1 MAQVPKFETGGKSPS
16 NIEEYNKKKQELQD
30 LYNKKEQETKT
41 ITING
46 KKYDIKEAKEKLQN
60 WVSSDDSRSLKNS
73 YRRRGSGVD
82 ASYNRFL
89 DALNKGD
96 IQEINS
102 TPSGFDIKY
111 NNSEGFNLGDKYSS
125 DYLAKAIDNNFLNLT
140 EYSNTLQEPDKIDV
154 SWNPRELINSVW
166 GGKINQEVYNRKTT
180 SERIDDVIRA
190 LESNRGR
197 FYEYLSSEDKTPFKG
212 YENLPFKSI
221 QEYDQ
226 FIEDLSQGR
235 DGNPNS
241 EFDWEEQKNN
251 QRFGDY
257 IWKYIFGSSDRG
269 TSTTQESSKSPDEIK
284 KEEDEIRKVNNL
296 PENAPLKYNFN
307 GKNIVVTKEGLRE
320 IDPSG
325 NLIGLRG
332 HFPFESNPATYML
345 KSGWYDTDY
354 IPYEKIKDYVGS
366 NVKYLNDIYN
376 PEVYSWRKNA
386 ENIKYKK
393 DWDKEQS
400 YNAYYKLAKLLNLPE
415 GEEYGIDYFNPYIGD
430 NQAVEDYE
438 FIGINNPQ
446 NVESYLSSGRPYK
459 STGIYAINKKTGD
472 IIPGEFKYN
481 QGYLQFSPTSN
492 YPGISS
498 INLNKL
504 NVNPVEGRD
513 LTLGSKFLAD
523 LYSKYGLYDNEIKP
537 FLGLKYAPM
546 SNYAGTG
553 YIPSGVGMY
562 QEGGI
567 LRNSISSDL
576 QDKQSASMSDVFSG
590 ESLSAADKADLTAL
604 ALDVAGLAST
614 AAFGVGNAVGAA
626 TGLGSTIST
635 AIADYKRDDDWS
647 WSDTGN
653 LILNLGMDAA
663 TLIPGLGTVAKG
675 AKVTK
680 AIKTAAPILRKAF
693 TALGLG
699 TSLTALGKVMSGEE
713 LTINDWRLLANGL
726 NAVTGIGR
734 NVAGKKLYTQ
744 KAGAGELSKPLEVNV
759 NGKTK
764 EISFKNNEVE
774 GFNKMSTEDK
784 LTTVKTKLKSQ
795 YTDLTDEDLSNIKI
809 PKGKWYNPFTRG
821 VGKVKETKVAGREL
835 TPETL
840 DKIKNN
846 KLSSFQKGLVAEQ
859 AYYRRGNIQKQ
870 LEDNNIY
877 LGQISGA
884 PTVVYHGPLTE
895 KVPGKLTNVRA
906 PRSEILEE
914 KEKLIH
920 RVVNPT
926 KGANDATLNS
936 TLLESMQSTP
946 FGTTRSLVEPSGKAT
961 RVTKSDIRKADAKKF
976 RESDEGKA
984 IIAANKQKLED
995 VRRRKQ
1001 LAYLKGQ
1008 ETKRRNELGYKEEN
1022 KNLSKI
1028 VTNSG
1033 GKINN
1038 QNNKKI
1044 SELLRISELRRKRDI
1059 EEAKRLNE
1067 LGYRK
1072 EAEHL
1077 SKIVSGINKPIDNIN
1092 KKKLTN
1098 LKIRNTYARLRDQ
1111 YEFGSDKWIEYQN
1124 MIALLPRYKNG
1135 GNLDYYSVRNKLLKE
1150 RDKYELGSK
1159 EWIEANKKVKEFKN
1173 GGVIKYQDGGVTPT
1187 NILEEVVVTRKS
1199 PSRIRRIDSE
1209 VLNNNTFDF
1218 NLKPMNKPSLNT
1230 PITKSSTGSNIE
1242 SQNYLPTKSSL
1253 GSIPL
1258 TTISSLASAIQ
1269 KTAANNK
1276 IYKTLKKDLRPSLI
1290 NLPTDLNYSIQGN
1303 EGVRQAYYKQ
1313 AANLEGLTR
1322 TPLTSDADRQ
1332 LAYNLE
1338 VAKNAAEARLQGDLA
1353 NEQAIQ
1359 QSREKAFQ
1367 VNANNLI
1374 RREEAA
1380 NRNRLATTEYLNT
1393 LANLKA
1399 QKIGQNANIWDTFLH
1414 DVTEQTKQY
1423 INTNNARKVNEQ
1435 LLDSQYKNA
1444 RLSTE
1449 DSITASDLQ
1458 RRLDALYQKEE
1469 YKKDPTKLFLDP
1481 EYKNIINAQKELQL
1495 KGLKRSIDLQK
1506 LGLSG
1511 QYPKVFRFGGIIK
1524 K

>member
-257 IWKYIFGSSDRG
+257 IWKYIFGSSDQG

-320 IDPSG
+320 KDSSG

-354 IPYEKIKDYVGS
+354 IPYEKIKDYVSS

-376 PEVYSWRKNA
+376 PEIYKWKKNA

-393 DWDKEQS
+393 DWDKGQS

-415 GEEYGIDYFNPYIGD
+415 GEEYGIDYLSPYIGD
-430 NQAVEDYE
+430 NQAAEDYE
-438 FIGINNPQ
+438 FVGINNPQ
-446 NVESYLSSGRPYK
+446 NVESYLNTGRPYK
-459 STGIYAINKKTGD
+459 SKSIYAINKKTGD

-513 LTLGSKFLAD
+513 LILNSKFLAD
-523 LYSKYGLYDNEIKP
+523 LYTKYGFNSH
-537 FLGLKYAPM
+537 LGLNRTPLNAGPNIGYNVYNPTLSLIRGLNSSTN
-546 SNYAGTG
+546 SNA
-553 YIPSGVGMY
+553 VKY
-562 QEGGI
+562 QEGGV

-635 AIADYKRDDDWS
+635 AIADYKRDNDWS

-663 TLIPGLGTVAKG
+663 TLIPGLGTMAKG

-680 AIKTAAPILRKAF
+680 AIKAAAPILRKAF
-693 TALGLG
+693 TVMGLG
-699 TSLTALGKVMSGEE
+699 SSAAALGKVVSGEE

-744 KAGAGELSKPLEVNV
+744 KAGAEELSKPLKVTV
-759 NGKTK
+759 NGKT
-764 EISFKNNEVE
+764 ENVLFKNNEVE

-784 LTTVKTKLKSQ
+784 ITAVRTKLKEQ
-795 YTDLTDEDLSNIKI
+795 NKNLTDEDLKDIKL
-809 PKGKWYNPFTRG
+809 PTGKWYNPLTRG
-821 VGKVKETKVAGREL
+821 RGKVKETKVTGREL

-846 KLSSFQKGLVAEQ
+846 KLSAFQKGLVAEQ

-870 LEDNNIY
+870 LENNNIY

-946 FGTTRSLVEPSGKAT
+946 FGTTRPLVEPSGKAT

-984 IIAANKQKLED
+984 IIVANKQKLED
-995 VRRRKQ
+995 ARRRKQ

-1022 KNLSKI
+1022 KNLSRI
-1028 VTNSG
+1028 VTTPNESVS
-1033 GKINN
+1033 N
-1038 QNNKKI
+1038 QNDERILN
-1044 SELLRISELRRKRDI
+1044 LLIKAEEDAVLRKRI
-1059 EEAKRLNE
+1059 NAQEYQA
-1067 LGYRK
+1067 
-1072 EAEHL
+1072 A
-1077 SKIVSGINKPIDNIN
+1077 SKHSS
-1092 KKKLTN
+1092 KKKTVS
-1098 LKIRNTYARLRDQ
+1098 KKKSKDVGDRLPKKHKD
-1111 YEFGSDKWIEYQN
+1111 
-1124 MIALLPRYKNG
+1124 G
-1135 GNLDYYSVRNKLLKE
+1135 GTLDYFFIRNKLLKE

-1187 NILEEVVVTRKS
+1187 NILEEVIVTGKS

-1209 VLNNNTFDF
+1209 VLNNNTLDF
-1218 NLKPMNKPSLNT
+1218 NLKPMNTSSLNT

>member
-89 DALNKGD
+89 DALSKGD

-140 EYSNTLQEPDKIDV
+140 EYSNTLQEPNKIDV

-166 GGKINQEVYNRKTT
+166 GGKINQEVYNRKNT

-190 LESNRGR
+190 LENNRGR

-235 DGNPNS
+235 NGDPNS

-257 IWKYIFGSSDRG
+257 IWKYIFGDSNQQNSSTQG
-269 TSTTQESSKSPDEIK
+269 STKSEEQIK
-284 KEEDEIRKVNNL
+284 KEEDEIRKTNNL
-296 PENAPLKYNFN
+296 PEGAPLSYNFN

-320 IDPSG
+320 IDSSG
-325 NLIGLRG
+325 NLVGLRG
-332 HFPFESNPATYML
+332 YFPFESNPATYML

-446 NVESYLSSGRPYK
+446 NVESYLNTGRPYK
-459 STGIYAINKKTGD
+459 SKSIYAINKKTGD

-523 LYSKYGLYDNEIKP
+523 LYSKYFNINSQYLGANEAK
-537 FLGLKYAPM
+537 GETT
-546 SNYAGTG
+546 AGG
-553 YIPSGVGMY
+553 IPIRY

-663 TLIPGLGTVAKG
+663 TLIPGLGTMAKG

-877 LGQISGA
+877 LGQTLGA
-884 PTVVYHGPLTE
+884 PTVVYHGKLTE
-895 KVPGKLTNVRA
+895 KAPGKINLRA
-906 PRSEILEE
+906 PRSEILEQ
-914 KEKLIH
+914 KEQLIH
-920 RVVNPT
+920 NVVNPT
-926 KGANDATLNS
+926 KGPTDAELNS
-936 TLLESMQSTP
+936 SILEQMQFTP
-946 FGTTRSLVEPSGKAT
+946 FGTTRPLTEPSGKAS
-961 RVTKSDIRKADAKKF
+961 RVTKSDVRKTQAKLW
-976 RESDEGKA
+976 RESEEGKA
-984 IIAANKQKLED
+984 TLAKNKQKLENEK
-995 VRRRKQ
+995 RRRQ

-1022 KNLSKI
+1022 KNLSRI
-1028 VTNSG
+1028 VTTPNESVS
-1033 GKINN
+1033 N
-1038 QNNKKI
+1038 QNDERILN
-1044 SELLRISELRRKRDI
+1044 LLSKAEEDAVLRKRI
-1059 EEAKRLNE
+1059 NAQEYQA
-1067 LGYRK
+1067 
-1072 EAEHL
+1072 A
-1077 SKIVSGINKPIDNIN
+1077 SKHSS
-1092 KKKLTN
+1092 KKKTVS
-1098 LKIRNTYARLRDQ
+1098 KKKSKDVGDRLPKKHKD
-1111 YEFGSDKWIEYQN
+1111 
-1124 MIALLPRYKNG
+1124 G
-1135 GNLDYYSVRNKLLKE
+1135 GTLDYFFIRNKLLKE

-1159 EWIEANKKVKEFKN
+1159 EWIEANKNVKEFKN

-1209 VLNNNTFDF
+1209 VLNNNTLDF
-1218 NLKPMNKPSLNT
+1218 NLKPMNTSSLNT

>member
-16 NIEEYNKKKQELQD
+16 NIEEYNKRKQELQD

-60 WVSSDDSRSLKNS
+60 WVSSDDSRNLKNS

-89 DALNKGD
+89 DALSKGD

-166 GGKINQEVYNRKTT
+166 GGKINQEVYNRKNT

-190 LESNRGR
+190 LENNRRR

-235 DGNPNS
+235 NGDPNS

-257 IWKYIFGSSDRG
+257 IWKYIFGDSNQQNSSTQG
-269 TSTTQESSKSPDEIK
+269 STKSEEQIK
-284 KEEDEIRKVNNL
+284 KEEEEIRKVNNL
-296 PENAPLKYNFN
+296 PENAPLSYNFN

-320 IDPSG
+320 RDSSG
-325 NLIGLRG
+325 NLVGLRG
-332 HFPFESNPATYML
+332 YFPFESNPATYML

-446 NVESYLSSGRPYK
+446 NVKSYLNIGRPYK
-459 STGIYAINKKTGD
+459 SKSIYAINKKTGD

-513 LTLGSKFLAD
+513 LTLGSKFLAN
-523 LYSKYGLYDNEIKP
+523 LYSKYFNINSQYLGANEAK
-537 FLGLKYAPM
+537 GETT
-546 SNYAGTG
+546 AGG
-553 YIPSGVGMY
+553 IPIRY

-614 AAFGVGNAVGAA
+614 AALGVGNAVGAA

-647 WSDTGN
+647 WRDTGN

-764 EISFKNNEVE
+764 EVLFKNNEVE

-877 LGQISGA
+877 LGQTLGA
-884 PTVVYHGPLTE
+884 PTVVYHGKLTE
-895 KVPGKLTNVRA
+895 KAPGKINLRA
-906 PRSEILEE
+906 PRSEILEQ
-914 KEKLIH
+914 KEQLIH
-920 RVVNPT
+920 NVVNPT
-926 KGANDATLNS
+926 KGPTDAELNS
-936 TLLESMQSTP
+936 SILEQMQFTP
-946 FGTTRSLVEPSGKAT
+946 FGTTRRLAEPSGRAS
-961 RVTKSDIRKADAKKF
+961 RMTKSDVKKAQDKIYIY
-976 RESDEGKA
+976 SNEGKA
-984 IIAANKQKLED
+984 EIAKNKQKLEEAKK
-995 VRRRKQ
+995 RRQ

-1022 KNLSKI
+1022 KNLSRI
-1028 VTNSG
+1028 VTTPNESVS
-1033 GKINN
+1033 N
-1038 QNNKKI
+1038 QNDERILN
-1044 SELLRISELRRKRDI
+1044 LLIKAEEDAALRKRI
-1059 EEAKRLNE
+1059 NAQEYQA
-1067 LGYRK
+1067 
-1072 EAEHL
+1072 A
-1077 SKIVSGINKPIDNIN
+1077 SKHSS
-1092 KKKLTN
+1092 KKKTVS
-1098 LKIRNTYARLRDQ
+1098 KKKSKDVGDRLPKKHKD
-1111 YEFGSDKWIEYQN
+1111 
-1124 MIALLPRYKNG
+1124 G
-1135 GNLDYYSVRNKLLKE
+1135 GTLDYFFIRNKLLKE

-1276 IYKTLKKDLRPSLI
+1276 IYKTLRKNLRPSLI

-1367 VNANNLI
+1367 VNANNLM

-1423 INTNNARKVNEQ
+1423 INTNNARKVNEK

>member
-1 MAQVPKFETGGKSPS
+1 MAQIPKFETGGKSPS

-89 DALNKGD
+89 DALSKGD

-140 EYSNTLQEPDKIDV
+140 EYSNTLQEPNKIDV

-166 GGKINQEVYNRKTT
+166 GGKINQEVYNRKNT

-190 LESNRGR
+190 LENNRGR

-235 DGNPNS
+235 NGDPNS

-257 IWKYIFGSSDRG
+257 IWKYIFGDSNQQNSSTQG
-269 TSTTQESSKSPDEIK
+269 STKSEEQIK
-284 KEEDEIRKVNNL
+284 KEEDEIRKTNNL
-296 PENAPLKYNFN
+296 PEGAPLSYNFN

-320 IDPSG
+320 IDSSG
-325 NLIGLRG
+325 NLVGLRG
-332 HFPFESNPATYML
+332 YFPFESNPATYML

-446 NVESYLSSGRPYK
+446 NVESYLNTGRPYK
-459 STGIYAINKKTGD
+459 SKSIYAINKKTGD

-513 LTLGSKFLAD
+513 LTLGSKFLAN
-523 LYSKYGLYDNEIKP
+523 LYSKYFNINSQYLGANEAK
-537 FLGLKYAPM
+537 GETT
-546 SNYAGTG
+546 AGG
-553 YIPSGVGMY
+553 IPIRY

-663 TLIPGLGTVAKG
+663 TLIPGLGTMAKG

-946 FGTTRSLVEPSGKAT
+946 FGTTRPLVEPSGKAT

-995 VRRRKQ
+995 ARRRKQ

-1022 KNLSKI
+1022 KNLSGI
-1028 VTNSG
+1028 VTTPNESVS
-1033 GKINN
+1033 N
-1038 QNNKKI
+1038 QNDERILN
-1044 SELLRISELRRKRDI
+1044 LLIKAEEDAVLRKRI
-1059 EEAKRLNE
+1059 NAQEYQA
-1067 LGYRK
+1067 
-1072 EAEHL
+1072 A
-1077 SKIVSGINKPIDNIN
+1077 SKHSS
-1092 KKKLTN
+1092 KKKTVS
-1098 LKIRNTYARLRDQ
+1098 KKKSKDVGDRLPKKHKD
-1111 YEFGSDKWIEYQN
+1111 
-1124 MIALLPRYKNG
+1124 G
-1135 GNLDYYSVRNKLLKE
+1135 GTLDYFFIRNKLLKE

-1159 EWIEANKKVKEFKN
+1159 EWIEANKNVKEFKN

-1276 IYKTLKKDLRPSLI
+1276 IYKILKKDLRPSLI

-1353 NEQAIQ
+1353 NEQTIQ

-1380 NRNRLATTEYLNT
+1380 NKNRLATTEYLNT

-1511 QYPKVFRFGGIIK
+1511 QYPKIFRFGGIIK

>member
-60 WVSSDDSRSLKNS
+60 WVSSDDSRNLKNS

-89 DALNKGD
+89 DALSKGD

-140 EYSNTLQEPDKIDV
+140 EYSNTLQEPNKIDV

-166 GGKINQEVYNRKTT
+166 GGKINQEVYNRKNT

-190 LESNRGR
+190 LENNRGR

-235 DGNPNS
+235 NGDPNS

-257 IWKYIFGSSDRG
+257 IWKYIFGDSNQQNSSTQG
-269 TSTTQESSKSPDEIK
+269 STKSEEQIK

-296 PENAPLKYNFN
+296 PENSPLSYNFN

-320 IDPSG
+320 IDSSG
-325 NLIGLRG
+325 NLVGLRG
-332 HFPFESNPATYML
+332 YFPFESNPATYML

-446 NVESYLSSGRPYK
+446 NVESYLNTGRPYK
-459 STGIYAINKKTGD
+459 SKSIYAINKKTGD

-513 LTLGSKFLAD
+513 LTLGSKFLAN
-523 LYSKYGLYDNEIKP
+523 LYSKYFNINSQYLGANEAK
-537 FLGLKYAPM
+537 GETT
-546 SNYAGTG
+546 AGG
-553 YIPSGVGMY
+553 IPIRY

-663 TLIPGLGTVAKG
+663 TLIPGLGTMAKG

-877 LGQISGA
+877 LGQTLGA
-884 PTVVYHGPLTE
+884 PTVVYHGKLTE
-895 KVPGKLTNVRA
+895 KAPGKINLRA
-906 PRSEILEE
+906 PRSEILEQ
-914 KEKLIH
+914 KEQLIH
-920 RVVNPT
+920 NVVNPT
-926 KGANDATLNS
+926 KGPTDVELNS
-936 TLLESMQSTP
+936 SILEQMQFTP
-946 FGTTRSLVEPSGKAT
+946 FGTTRPLTEPSGKAS
-961 RVTKSDIRKADAKKF
+961 RVTKSDVRKTQAKLW
-976 RESDEGKA
+976 RESEEGKA
-984 IIAANKQKLED
+984 TLAKNKQKLENEK
-995 VRRRKQ
+995 RRRQ
-1001 LAYLKGQ
+1001 SAYLKSQ

-1022 KNLSKI
+1022 KNLSRI
-1028 VTNSG
+1028 VTTPNESVS
-1033 GKINN
+1033 N
-1038 QNNKKI
+1038 QNDERILN
-1044 SELLRISELRRKRDI
+1044 LLIKAEEDAVLRKRI
-1059 EEAKRLNE
+1059 NAQEYQA
-1067 LGYRK
+1067 
-1072 EAEHL
+1072 A
-1077 SKIVSGINKPIDNIN
+1077 SKHSS
-1092 KKKLTN
+1092 KKKTVS
-1098 LKIRNTYARLRDQ
+1098 KKKSKDVGDRLPKKHKD
-1111 YEFGSDKWIEYQN
+1111 
-1124 MIALLPRYKNG
+1124 G
-1135 GNLDYYSVRNKLLKE
+1135 GTLDYFFIRNKLLKE

-1159 EWIEANKKVKEFKN
+1159 EWIEANKNVKEFKN

-1230 PITKSSTGSNIE
+1230 SITKSSTGSNIE

-1380 NRNRLATTEYLNT
+1380 NKNRLATTEYLNT

>member
-60 WVSSDDSRSLKNS
+60 WVSSDDSRNLKNS

-89 DALNKGD
+89 DALSKGD

-140 EYSNTLQEPDKIDV
+140 EYSNTLQEPNKIDV

-166 GGKINQEVYNRKTT
+166 GGKINQEVYNRKNT

-190 LESNRGR
+190 LENNRRR

-235 DGNPNS
+235 NGDPNS

-257 IWKYIFGSSDRG
+257 IWKYIFGDSNQQNSSTQG
-269 TSTTQESSKSPDEIK
+269 STKSEEQIK
-284 KEEDEIRKVNNL
+284 KEEDEIRKTNNL
-296 PENAPLKYNFN
+296 PENAPLSYNFN

-320 IDPSG
+320 KDSSG
-325 NLIGLRG
+325 NLVGLRG
-332 HFPFESNPATYML
+332 YFPFESNPATYML

-366 NVKYLNDIYN
+366 NIKYLNDVYN

-504 NVNPVEGRD
+504 NINPVEGRD

-537 FLGLKYAPM
+537 FLGLKYAPT

-663 TLIPGLGTVAKG
+663 TLIPGLGTIAKG

-726 NAVTGIGR
+726 NAVTGMGR

-884 PTVVYHGPLTE
+884 PTVVYHGKLTE
-895 KVPGKLTNVRA
+895 KVPGKINLRA
-906 PRSEILEE
+906 PRSEILEQ
-914 KEKLIH
+914 KEQLIH
-920 RVVNPT
+920 NVVNPT
-926 KGANDATLNS
+926 KGPTDAELNS
-936 TLLESMQSTP
+936 SILEQMQFTP
-946 FGTTRSLVEPSGKAT
+946 FGTTRPLTEPSGKAS
-961 RVTKSDIRKADAKKF
+961 RMTKSDVRKTQAKLW
-976 RESDEGKA
+976 RESEEGKA
-984 IIAANKQKLED
+984 TLAKNKQKLENEK
-995 VRRRKQ
+995 RRRQ

-1022 KNLSKI
+1022 KNLSRI
-1028 VTNSG
+1028 VTTPNESVS
-1033 GKINN
+1033 N
-1038 QNNKKI
+1038 QNDERILN
-1044 SELLRISELRRKRDI
+1044 LLSKAEEDAVLRKRI
-1059 EEAKRLNE
+1059 NAQEYQA
-1067 LGYRK
+1067 
-1072 EAEHL
+1072 A
-1077 SKIVSGINKPIDNIN
+1077 SKHSS
-1092 KKKLTN
+1092 KKKTVS
-1098 LKIRNTYARLRDQ
+1098 KKKSKDVGDRLPKKHKD
-1111 YEFGSDKWIEYQN
+1111 
-1124 MIALLPRYKNG
+1124 G
-1135 GNLDYYSVRNKLLKE
+1135 GTLDYFFIRNKLLKE

-1159 EWIEANKKVKEFKN
+1159 EWIEANKNVKEFKN

-1367 VNANNLI
+1367 VNANNLM

>member
-1 MAQVPKFETGGKSPS
+1 MAQIPKFETGGKSPS

-73 YRRRGSGVD
+73 YRRRGFGVD

-89 DALNKGD
+89 DALSKGD

-140 EYSNTLQEPDKIDV
+140 EYSNTLQEPNKIDV

-166 GGKINQEVYNRKTT
+166 GGKINQEVYNRKNT

-190 LESNRGR
+190 LENNRGR

-235 DGNPNS
+235 NGDPNS

-257 IWKYIFGSSDRG
+257 IWKYIFGDSNQQNSSTQG
-269 TSTTQESSKSPDEIK
+269 STKSEEQIK
-284 KEEDEIRKVNNL
+284 KEEDEIRKTNNL
-296 PENAPLKYNFN
+296 PEGAPLSYNFN

-320 IDPSG
+320 IDSSG
-325 NLIGLRG
+325 NLVGLRG
-332 HFPFESNPATYML
+332 YFPFESNPATYML

-446 NVESYLSSGRPYK
+446 NVESYLNTGRPYK
-459 STGIYAINKKTGD
+459 SKSIYAINKKTGD

-523 LYSKYGLYDNEIKP
+523 LYSKYFNINSQYLGANEAK
-537 FLGLKYAPM
+537 GETT
-546 SNYAGTG
+546 AGG
-553 YIPSGVGMY
+553 IPIRY

-663 TLIPGLGTVAKG
+663 TLIPGLGTMAKG

-946 FGTTRSLVEPSGKAT
+946 FGTTRPLVEPSGKAT

-995 VRRRKQ
+995 ARRRKQ

-1022 KNLSKI
+1022 KNLSGI
-1028 VTNSG
+1028 VTTPNESVS
-1033 GKINN
+1033 N
-1038 QNNKKI
+1038 QNDERILN
-1044 SELLRISELRRKRDI
+1044 LLIKAEEDAVLRKRI
-1059 EEAKRLNE
+1059 NAQEYQA
-1067 LGYRK
+1067 
-1072 EAEHL
+1072 A
-1077 SKIVSGINKPIDNIN
+1077 SKHSS
-1092 KKKLTN
+1092 KKKTVS
-1098 LKIRNTYARLRDQ
+1098 KKKSKDVGDRLPKKHKD
-1111 YEFGSDKWIEYQN
+1111 
-1124 MIALLPRYKNG
+1124 G
-1135 GNLDYYSVRNKLLKE
+1135 GTLDYFFIRNKLLKE

-1159 EWIEANKKVKEFKN
+1159 EWIEANKNVKEFKN

>member
-16 NIEEYNKKKQELQD
+16 NIEEYNKRKQELQD

-140 EYSNTLQEPDKIDV
+140 EYSNTLQEPNKIDV

-166 GGKINQEVYNRKTT
+166 GGKINQEVYNRKNT

-190 LESNRGR
+190 LENNRGR

-235 DGNPNS
+235 NGDPNS

-257 IWKYIFGSSDRG
+257 IWKYIFGDSNQQNSSTQG
-269 TSTTQESSKSPDEIK
+269 STKSEEQIK
-284 KEEDEIRKVNNL
+284 KEEDEIRKTNNL
-296 PENAPLKYNFN
+296 PEGAPLSYNFN

-320 IDPSG
+320 IDSSG
-325 NLIGLRG
+325 NLVGLRG
-332 HFPFESNPATYML
+332 YFPFESNPATYML

-430 NQAVEDYE
+430 NQAAEDYE
-438 FIGINNPQ
+438 FVGINNPQ
-446 NVESYLSSGRPYK
+446 NVESYLNTGRPYK
-459 STGIYAINKKTGD
+459 SKSIYAINKKTGD

-513 LTLGSKFLAD
+513 LTLGSKFLAN
-523 LYSKYGLYDNEIKP
+523 LYSKYFNINSQYLGANEAK
-537 FLGLKYAPM
+537 GETT
-546 SNYAGTG
+546 AGG
-553 YIPSGVGMY
+553 IPIRY

-663 TLIPGLGTVAKG
+663 TLIPGLGTMAKG

-946 FGTTRSLVEPSGKAT
+946 FGTTRPLVEPSGKAT

-995 VRRRKQ
+995 ARRRKQ

-1022 KNLSKI
+1022 KNLSGI
-1028 VTNSG
+1028 VTTPNESV
-1033 GKINN
+1033 NN
-1038 QNNKKI
+1038 QNDERILN
-1044 SELLRISELRRKRDI
+1044 LLIKAEEDAVLRKRI
-1059 EEAKRLNE
+1059 NAQEYQA
-1067 LGYRK
+1067 
-1072 EAEHL
+1072 A
-1077 SKIVSGINKPIDNIN
+1077 SKHSS
-1092 KKKLTN
+1092 KKKTVS
-1098 LKIRNTYARLRDQ
+1098 KKKSKDVGDRLPKKHKD
-1111 YEFGSDKWIEYQN
+1111 
-1124 MIALLPRYKNG
+1124 G
-1135 GNLDYYSVRNKLLKE
+1135 GTLDYFFIRNKLLKE

-1159 EWIEANKKVKEFKN
+1159 EWIEANKNVKEFKN

-1511 QYPKVFRFGGIIK
+1511 QYPKIFRFGGIIK

>member
-89 DALNKGD
+89 DALSKGD

-140 EYSNTLQEPDKIDV
+140 EYSNTLQEPNKIDV

-166 GGKINQEVYNRKTT
+166 GGKINQEVYNRKNT

-190 LESNRGR
+190 LENNRGR

-235 DGNPNS
+235 NGDPNS

-257 IWKYIFGSSDRG
+257 IWKYIFGDSNQQNSSTQG
-269 TSTTQESSKSPDEIK
+269 STKSEEQIK
-284 KEEDEIRKVNNL
+284 KEEDEIRKTNNL
-296 PENAPLKYNFN
+296 PEGAPLSYNFN

-320 IDPSG
+320 KDSSG
-325 NLIGLRG
+325 NLVGLRG
-332 HFPFESNPATYML
+332 YFPFESNPATYML

-877 LGQISGA
+877 LGQTLGA
-884 PTVVYHGPLTE
+884 PTVVYHGKLTE
-895 KVPGKLTNVRA
+895 KAPGKINLRA
-906 PRSEILEE
+906 PRSEILEQ
-914 KEKLIH
+914 KEQLIH
-920 RVVNPT
+920 NVVNPT
-926 KGANDATLNS
+926 KGPTDAELNS
-936 TLLESMQSTP
+936 SILEQMQFTP
-946 FGTTRSLVEPSGKAT
+946 FGTTRPLTEPSGKAS
-961 RVTKSDIRKADAKKF
+961 RVTKSDVRKTQAKLW
-976 RESDEGKA
+976 RESEEGKA
-984 IIAANKQKLED
+984 TLAKNKQKLENEK
-995 VRRRKQ
+995 RRRQ

-1022 KNLSKI
+1022 KNLSRI
-1028 VTNSG
+1028 VTTPNESVS
-1033 GKINN
+1033 N
-1038 QNNKKI
+1038 QNDERILN
-1044 SELLRISELRRKRDI
+1044 LLIKAEEDAVLRKRI
-1059 EEAKRLNE
+1059 NAQEYQA
-1067 LGYRK
+1067 
-1072 EAEHL
+1072 A
-1077 SKIVSGINKPIDNIN
+1077 SKHSS
-1092 KKKLTN
+1092 KKKTVS
-1098 LKIRNTYARLRDQ
+1098 KKKSKDVGDRLPKKHKD
-1111 YEFGSDKWIEYQN
+1111 
-1124 MIALLPRYKNG
+1124 G
-1135 GNLDYYSVRNKLLKE
+1135 GTLDYFFIRNKLLKE

-1159 EWIEANKKVKEFKN
+1159 EWIEANKNVKEFKN

-1218 NLKPMNKPSLNT
+1218 NLKPMNTSSLNT

>member
-60 WVSSDDSRSLKNS
+60 WVSSDDSRNLKNS

-89 DALNKGD
+89 DALSKGD

-140 EYSNTLQEPDKIDV
+140 EYSNTLQEPNKIDV

-166 GGKINQEVYNRKTT
+166 GGKINQEVYNRKNT

-190 LESNRGR
+190 LENNRGR

-235 DGNPNS
+235 NGDPNS

-257 IWKYIFGSSDRG
+257 IWKYIFGDSNQQNSSTQG
-269 TSTTQESSKSPDEIK
+269 STKSEEQIK
-284 KEEDEIRKVNNL
+284 KEEDEIRKTNNL
-296 PENAPLKYNFN
+296 PEGAPLSYNFN

-320 IDPSG
+320 IDSSG
-325 NLIGLRG
+325 NLVGLRG
-332 HFPFESNPATYML
+332 YFPFESNPATYML

-513 LTLGSKFLAD
+513 LTLGSKFLAN
-523 LYSKYGLYDNEIKP
+523 LYSKYFNINSQYLGANEAK
-537 FLGLKYAPM
+537 GETT
-546 SNYAGTG
+546 AGG
-553 YIPSGVGMY
+553 IPIRY

-614 AAFGVGNAVGAA
+614 VAFGVGNAVGAA

-663 TLIPGLGTVAKG
+663 TLIPGLGTMAKG

-680 AIKTAAPILRKAF
+680 AMKTAAPILRKAF

-764 EISFKNNEVE
+764 EVLFKNNEVE

-877 LGQISGA
+877 LGQTLGA
-884 PTVVYHGPLTE
+884 PTVVYHGKLTE
-895 KVPGKLTNVRA
+895 KAPGKINLRA
-906 PRSEILEE
+906 PRSEILEQ
-914 KEKLIH
+914 KEQLIH
-920 RVVNPT
+920 NVVNPT
-926 KGANDATLNS
+926 KGPTDAELNS
-936 TLLESMQSTP
+936 SILEQMQFTP
-946 FGTTRSLVEPSGKAT
+946 FGTTRPLTEPSGKAS
-961 RVTKSDIRKADAKKF
+961 RVTKSDVRKTQAKLW
-976 RESDEGKA
+976 RESEEGKA
-984 IIAANKQKLED
+984 TLAKNKQKLENEK
-995 VRRRKQ
+995 RRKQ

-1022 KNLSKI
+1022 KNLSRI
-1028 VTNSG
+1028 VTTPNESVS
-1033 GKINN
+1033 N
-1038 QNNKKI
+1038 QNDERILN
-1044 SELLRISELRRKRDI
+1044 LLSKAEEDAVLRKRI
-1059 EEAKRLNE
+1059 NAQEYQA
-1067 LGYRK
+1067 
-1072 EAEHL
+1072 A
-1077 SKIVSGINKPIDNIN
+1077 SKHSS
-1092 KKKLTN
+1092 KKKTVS
-1098 LKIRNTYARLRDQ
+1098 KKKSKDVGDRLPKKHKD
-1111 YEFGSDKWIEYQN
+1111 
-1124 MIALLPRYKNG
+1124 G
-1135 GNLDYYSVRNKLLKE
+1135 GTLDYFFIRNKLLKE

-1159 EWIEANKKVKEFKN
+1159 EWIEANKNVKEFKN

-1230 PITKSSTGSNIE
+1230 SITKSSTGSNIE

-1380 NRNRLATTEYLNT
+1380 NKNRLATTEYLNT

>member
-257 IWKYIFGSSDRG
+257 IWKYIFGSSDQG

-354 IPYEKIKDYVGS
+354 IPYEKIKDYVSS

-415 GEEYGIDYFNPYIGD
+415 REEYGIDYFNPYIGD

-576 QDKQSASMSDVFSG
+576 QDTQSASMSDVFSG

-663 TLIPGLGTVAKG
+663 TLIPGLGTMAKG

-870 LEDNNIY
+870 LKDNNIY
-877 LGQISGA
+877 LGQTLGA
-884 PTVVYHGPLTE
+884 PTVVYHGKLTE
-895 KVPGKLTNVRA
+895 KAPGKINLRA
-906 PRSEILEE
+906 PRSEILEQ
-914 KEKLIH
+914 KEQLIH
-920 RVVNPT
+920 NVVNPT
-926 KGANDATLNS
+926 KGPTDAELNS
-936 TLLESMQSTP
+936 SILEQMQFTP
-946 FGTTRSLVEPSGKAT
+946 FGTTRPLTEPSGKAS
-961 RVTKSDIRKADAKKF
+961 RVTKSDVRKTQAKLW
-976 RESDEGKA
+976 RESEEGKA
-984 IIAANKQKLED
+984 TLAKNKQKLENEK
-995 VRRRKQ
+995 RRRQ
-1001 LAYLKGQ
+1001 SAYLKGQ

-1022 KNLSKI
+1022 KNLSRI
-1028 VTNSG
+1028 VTTPNESVS
-1033 GKINN
+1033 N
-1038 QNNKKI
+1038 QNDERILN
-1044 SELLRISELRRKRDI
+1044 LLIKAEEDAVLRKRI
-1059 EEAKRLNE
+1059 NAQEYQA
-1067 LGYRK
+1067 
-1072 EAEHL
+1072 A
-1077 SKIVSGINKPIDNIN
+1077 SKHSS
-1092 KKKLTN
+1092 KKKTVS
-1098 LKIRNTYARLRDQ
+1098 KKKSKDVGDRLPKKHKD
-1111 YEFGSDKWIEYQN
+1111 
-1124 MIALLPRYKNG
+1124 G
-1135 GNLDYYSVRNKLLKE
+1135 GTLDYFFIRNKLLKE

-1159 EWIEANKKVKEFKN
+1159 EWIEANKNVKEFKN

-1367 VNANNLI
+1367 VNANNLM

-1495 KGLKRSIDLQK
+1495 KVLKRSIDLQK

>member
-60 WVSSDDSRSLKNS
+60 WVSSNDSRSLKNS

-257 IWKYIFGSSDRG
+257 IWKYIFGSSDQG

-354 IPYEKIKDYVGS
+354 IPYEKIKDYVSS

-415 GEEYGIDYFNPYIGD
+415 REEYGIDYFNPYIGD

-446 NVESYLSSGRPYK
+446 NVESYLNTGRPYK
-459 STGIYAINKKTGD
+459 SKSIYAINKKTGD

-523 LYSKYGLYDNEIKP
+523 LYSKYFNINSQYLGANEAKGETTAGGIPIK
-537 FLGLKYAPM
+537 
-546 SNYAGTG
+546 
-553 YIPSGVGMY
+553 Y

-663 TLIPGLGTVAKG
+663 TLIPGLGTIAKG

-884 PTVVYHGPLTE
+884 PTVVYHGKLTE
-895 KVPGKLTNVRA
+895 KAPGRLTNIRA
-906 PRSEILEE
+906 PRSEILEQ
-914 KEKLIH
+914 KEQLIH
-920 RVVNPT
+920 NVVNPT
-926 KGANDATLNS
+926 KGPTDAELNS
-936 TLLESMQSTP
+936 SILEQMQFTP
-946 FGTTRSLVEPSGKAT
+946 FGTTRPLTEPSGKAS
-961 RVTKSDIRKADAKKF
+961 RVTKSDVRKTQAKLW
-976 RESDEGKA
+976 RESEEGKA
-984 IIAANKQKLED
+984 TLAKNKQKLENEK
-995 VRRRKQ
+995 RRRQ

-1022 KNLSKI
+1022 KNLSRI
-1028 VTNSG
+1028 VTTPNESVS
-1033 GKINN
+1033 N
-1038 QNNKKI
+1038 QNDERILN
-1044 SELLRISELRRKRDI
+1044 LLIKAEEDAVLRKRI
-1059 EEAKRLNE
+1059 NAQEYQA
-1067 LGYRK
+1067 
-1072 EAEHL
+1072 A
-1077 SKIVSGINKPIDNIN
+1077 SKHSS
-1092 KKKLTN
+1092 KKKTVS
-1098 LKIRNTYARLRDQ
+1098 KKKSKDVGDRLPKKHKD
-1111 YEFGSDKWIEYQN
+1111 
-1124 MIALLPRYKNG
+1124 G
-1135 GNLDYYSVRNKLLKE
+1135 GTLDYFFIRNKLLKE

-1159 EWIEANKKVKEFKN
+1159 EWIEANKNVKEFKN

>member
-46 KKYDIKEAKEKLQN
+46 KKYDTKEAKEKLQN
-60 WVSSDDSRSLKNS
+60 WVSSDDSRNLKNS
-73 YRRRGSGVD
+73 YRRRGFGVD

-89 DALNKGD
+89 DALSKGD

-140 EYSNTLQEPDKIDV
+140 EYSNTLQEPNKIDV

-257 IWKYIFGSSDRG
+257 IWKYIFGSSDQG

-438 FIGINNPQ
+438 FVGINNPQ

-504 NVNPVEGRD
+504 NINPVEGRD

-523 LYSKYGLYDNEIKP
+523 LYSKYFNINSQYLGANEAKGETTAGGIPIK
-537 FLGLKYAPM
+537 
-546 SNYAGTG
+546 
-553 YIPSGVGMY
+553 Y

-663 TLIPGLGTVAKG
+663 TLIPGLGTMAKG

-821 VGKVKETKVAGREL
+821 VGKVKETKVTGREL

-877 LGQISGA
+877 LGQTLGA
-884 PTVVYHGPLTE
+884 PTVVYHGKLTE
-895 KVPGKLTNVRA
+895 KAPGKINLRA
-906 PRSEILEE
+906 PRSEILEQ
-914 KEKLIH
+914 KEQLIH
-920 RVVNPT
+920 NVVNPT
-926 KGANDATLNS
+926 KGPTDAELNS
-936 TLLESMQSTP
+936 SILEQMQFTP
-946 FGTTRSLVEPSGKAT
+946 FGTTRPLTEPSGKAS
-961 RVTKSDIRKADAKKF
+961 RMTKSDVRKTQAKLW
-976 RESDEGKA
+976 RESEEGKA
-984 IIAANKQKLED
+984 TLAKNKQKLENEK
-995 VRRRKQ
+995 RRKQ

-1022 KNLSKI
+1022 KNLSRI
-1028 VTNSG
+1028 VTTPNESVS
-1033 GKINN
+1033 N
-1038 QNNKKI
+1038 QNDERILN
-1044 SELLRISELRRKRDI
+1044 LLIKAEEDAVLRKRI
-1059 EEAKRLNE
+1059 NAQEYQA
-1067 LGYRK
+1067 
-1072 EAEHL
+1072 A
-1077 SKIVSGINKPIDNIN
+1077 SKHSS
-1092 KKKLTN
+1092 KKKTVS
-1098 LKIRNTYARLRDQ
+1098 KKKSKDVGDRLPKKHKD
-1111 YEFGSDKWIEYQN
+1111 
-1124 MIALLPRYKNG
+1124 G
-1135 GNLDYYSVRNKLLKE
+1135 GTLDYFFIRNKLLKE

-1159 EWIEANKKVKEFKN
+1159 EWIEANKNVKEFKN

>member
-89 DALNKGD
+89 DALSKGD

-140 EYSNTLQEPDKIDV
+140 EYSNTLQEPNKIDV

-166 GGKINQEVYNRKTT
+166 GGKINQEVYNRKNT

-190 LESNRGR
+190 LENNRGR

-235 DGNPNS
+235 NGDPNS

-257 IWKYIFGSSDRG
+257 IWKYIFGDSNQQNSSTQG
-269 TSTTQESSKSPDEIK
+269 STKSEEQIK
-284 KEEDEIRKVNNL
+284 KEEDEIRKTNNL
-296 PENAPLKYNFN
+296 PEGAPLSYNFN

-320 IDPSG
+320 IDSSG
-325 NLIGLRG
+325 NLVGLRG
-332 HFPFESNPATYML
+332 YFPFESNPATYML

-438 FIGINNPQ
+438 FIGINNSQ
-446 NVESYLSSGRPYK
+446 NVESYLNTGRPYK
-459 STGIYAINKKTGD
+459 SKSIYAINKKTGD

-523 LYSKYGLYDNEIKP
+523 LYSKYFNINSQYLGANEAK
-537 FLGLKYAPM
+537 GETT
-546 SNYAGTG
+546 AGG
-553 YIPSGVGMY
+553 IPIRY

-663 TLIPGLGTVAKG
+663 TLIPGLGTMAKG

-877 LGQISGA
+877 LGQTLGA
-884 PTVVYHGPLTE
+884 PTVVYHGKLTE
-895 KVPGKLTNVRA
+895 KAPGKINLRA
-906 PRSEILEE
+906 PRSEILEQ
-914 KEKLIH
+914 KEQLIH
-920 RVVNPT
+920 NVVNPT
-926 KGANDATLNS
+926 KGPTDAELNS
-936 TLLESMQSTP
+936 SILEQMQFTP
-946 FGTTRSLVEPSGKAT
+946 FGTTRPLTEPSGKAS
-961 RVTKSDIRKADAKKF
+961 RVTKSDVRKTQAKLW
-976 RESDEGKA
+976 RESEEGKA
-984 IIAANKQKLED
+984 TLAKNKQKLENEK
-995 VRRRKQ
+995 RRRQ

-1022 KNLSKI
+1022 KNLSRI
-1028 VTNSG
+1028 VTTPNESVS
-1033 GKINN
+1033 N
-1038 QNNKKI
+1038 QNDERILN
-1044 SELLRISELRRKRDI
+1044 LLSKAEEDAVLRKRI
-1059 EEAKRLNE
+1059 NAQEYQA
-1067 LGYRK
+1067 
-1072 EAEHL
+1072 A
-1077 SKIVSGINKPIDNIN
+1077 SKHSS
-1092 KKKLTN
+1092 KKKTVS
-1098 LKIRNTYARLRDQ
+1098 KKKSKDVGDRLPKKHKD
-1111 YEFGSDKWIEYQN
+1111 
-1124 MIALLPRYKNG
+1124 G
-1135 GNLDYYSVRNKLLKE
+1135 GTLDYFFIRNKLLKE

-1159 EWIEANKKVKEFKN
+1159 EWIEANKNVKEFKN

-1199 PSRIRRIDSE
+1199 PSRIRRTDSE

-1276 IYKTLKKDLRPSLI
+1276 IYKILKKDLRPSLI

-1353 NEQAIQ
+1353 NEQTIQ

>member
-16 NIEEYNKKKQELQD
+16 NIEEYNKRKQKLQD

-60 WVSSDDSRSLKNS
+60 WVSSDDSRNLKNS

-89 DALNKGD
+89 DALSKGD

-166 GGKINQEVYNRKTT
+166 GGKINQEVYNRKNT

-190 LESNRGR
+190 LENNRGR

-235 DGNPNS
+235 NGDPNS

-257 IWKYIFGSSDRG
+257 IWKYIFGDSNQQNSSTQG
-269 TSTTQESSKSPDEIK
+269 STKSEEQIK
-284 KEEDEIRKVNNL
+284 KEEDEIRKTNNL
-296 PENAPLKYNFN
+296 PENAPLSYNFN

-320 IDPSG
+320 KDSSG
-325 NLIGLRG
+325 NLVGLRG
-332 HFPFESNPATYML
+332 YFPFESNPATYML

-386 ENIKYKK
+386 KNIKYKK

-446 NVESYLSSGRPYK
+446 NVESYLSNGRPYK

-504 NVNPVEGRD
+504 NINPVEGRD

-614 AAFGVGNAVGAA
+614 AALGVGNAVGAA

-663 TLIPGLGTVAKG
+663 TLIPGLGTIAKG

-884 PTVVYHGPLTE
+884 PTVVYYGKLTE
-895 KVPGKLTNVRA
+895 KAPGRLTNLRA
-906 PRSEILEE
+906 PRSEILEQ
-914 KEKLIH
+914 KEQLIH
-920 RVVNPT
+920 NVVNPT
-926 KGANDATLNS
+926 KGPTDAELNS
-936 TLLESMQSTP
+936 SILEQMQFTP
-946 FGTTRSLVEPSGKAT
+946 FGTTRPLTEPSG
-961 RVTKSDIRKADAKKF
+961 RVSRMTKSDVKKAQNKIYTY
-976 RESDEGKA
+976 SDEGKA
-984 IIAANKQKLED
+984 EIAKNKQKLEEAKK
-995 VRRRKQ
+995 RRQ

-1022 KNLSKI
+1022 KNLSRI
-1028 VTNSG
+1028 VTTPNESVS
-1033 GKINN
+1033 N
-1038 QNNKKI
+1038 QNDERILN
-1044 SELLRISELRRKRDI
+1044 LLIKAEEDAALRKRI
-1059 EEAKRLNE
+1059 NAQEYQA
-1067 LGYRK
+1067 
-1072 EAEHL
+1072 A
-1077 SKIVSGINKPIDNIN
+1077 SKHSS
-1092 KKKLTN
+1092 KKKTVS
-1098 LKIRNTYARLRDQ
+1098 KKKSKDVGDRLPKKHKD
-1111 YEFGSDKWIEYQN
+1111 
-1124 MIALLPRYKNG
+1124 G
-1135 GNLDYYSVRNKLLKE
+1135 GTLDYFFIRNKLLKE

-1187 NILEEVVVTRKS
+1187 NILEKVIVTGKS
-1199 PSRIRRIDSE
+1199 PSRIRRIDSG

-1218 NLKPMNKPSLNT
+1218 NLKPMNKPFLNT

-1258 TTISSLASAIQ
+1258 TTISSLASAVQ

-1276 IYKTLKKDLRPSLI
+1276 IYKTLRKNLRPSLI

-1322 TPLTSDADRQ
+1322 TPLTSNADRQ

-1367 VNANNLI
+1367 VNANNLM

-1423 INTNNARKVNEQ
+1423 INTNNARKVNEK

>member
-1 MAQVPKFETGGKSPS
+1 MAQIPKFETGGKSPS

-89 DALNKGD
+89 DALSKGD

-140 EYSNTLQEPDKIDV
+140 EYSNTLQEPNKIDV

-166 GGKINQEVYNRKTT
+166 GGKINQEVYNRKNT

-190 LESNRGR
+190 LENNRGR

-235 DGNPNS
+235 NGDPNS

-257 IWKYIFGSSDRG
+257 IWKYIFGDSNQQNSSTQG
-269 TSTTQESSKSPDEIK
+269 STKSEEQIK
-284 KEEDEIRKVNNL
+284 KEEDEIRKTNNL
-296 PENAPLKYNFN
+296 PEGAPLSYNFN

-320 IDPSG
+320 IDSSG
-325 NLIGLRG
+325 NLVGLRG
-332 HFPFESNPATYML
+332 YFPFESNPATYML

-438 FIGINNPQ
+438 FVGINNPQ

-504 NVNPVEGRD
+504 NINPVEGRD

-523 LYSKYGLYDNEIKP
+523 LYSKYFNINSQYLGANEAK
-537 FLGLKYAPM
+537 GETT
-546 SNYAGTG
+546 AGG
-553 YIPSGVGMY
+553 IPIRY

-663 TLIPGLGTVAKG
+663 TLIPGLGTMAKG

-764 EISFKNNEVE
+764 EVLFKNNEVE

-784 LTTVKTKLKSQ
+784 LTTVRTKLESQ
-795 YTDLTDEDLSNIKI
+795 YKDLTDEDLSNIKI

-946 FGTTRSLVEPSGKAT
+946 FGTTRPLVEPSGKAT

-995 VRRRKQ
+995 ARRRKQ

-1022 KNLSKI
+1022 KNLSGI
-1028 VTNSG
+1028 VTTPNESVS
-1033 GKINN
+1033 N
-1038 QNNKKI
+1038 QNDERILN
-1044 SELLRISELRRKRDI
+1044 LLIKAEEDAVLRKRI
-1059 EEAKRLNE
+1059 NAQEYQA
-1067 LGYRK
+1067 
-1072 EAEHL
+1072 A
-1077 SKIVSGINKPIDNIN
+1077 SKHSS
-1092 KKKLTN
+1092 KKKTVS
-1098 LKIRNTYARLRDQ
+1098 KKKSKDVGDRLPKKHKD
-1111 YEFGSDKWIEYQN
+1111 
-1124 MIALLPRYKNG
+1124 G
-1135 GNLDYYSVRNKLLKE
+1135 GTLDYFFIRNKLLKE

-1159 EWIEANKKVKEFKN
+1159 EWIEANKNVKEFKN

>member
-1 MAQVPKFETGGKSPS
+1 MAQIPKFETGGKSPS

-60 WVSSDDSRSLKNS
+60 WVSSDDSRSLKDS

-89 DALNKGD
+89 DALSKGD

-140 EYSNTLQEPDKIDV
+140 EYSNTLQEPNKIDV

-166 GGKINQEVYNRKTT
+166 GGKINQEVYNRKNT

-190 LESNRGR
+190 LENNRGR

-235 DGNPNS
+235 NGDPNS

-257 IWKYIFGSSDRG
+257 IWKYIFGDSNQQNSSTQG
-269 TSTTQESSKSPDEIK
+269 STKSEEQIK
-284 KEEDEIRKVNNL
+284 KEEDEIRKTNNL
-296 PENAPLKYNFN
+296 PEGAPLSYNFN

-320 IDPSG
+320 IDSSG
-325 NLIGLRG
+325 NLVGLRG
-332 HFPFESNPATYML
+332 YFPFESNPATYML

-446 NVESYLSSGRPYK
+446 NVESYLNTGRPYK
-459 STGIYAINKKTGD
+459 SKSIYAINKKTGD

-504 NVNPVEGRD
+504 NINPVEGRD

-523 LYSKYGLYDNEIKP
+523 LYSKYFNINSQYLGANEAK
-537 FLGLKYAPM
+537 GETT
-546 SNYAGTG
+546 AGG
-553 YIPSGVGMY
+553 IPIRY

-663 TLIPGLGTVAKG
+663 TLIPGLGTMAKG

-764 EISFKNNEVE
+764 EVLFKNNEVE

-784 LTTVKTKLKSQ
+784 LTTVRTKLKSQ

-870 LEDNNIY
+870 LKDNNIY
-877 LGQISGA
+877 LGQTLGA
-884 PTVVYHGPLTE
+884 PTVVYHGKLTE
-895 KVPGKLTNVRA
+895 KAPGKINLRA
-906 PRSEILEE
+906 PRSEILEQ
-914 KEKLIH
+914 KEQLIH
-920 RVVNPT
+920 NVVNPT
-926 KGANDATLNS
+926 KGPTDAELNS
-936 TLLESMQSTP
+936 SILEQMQFTP
-946 FGTTRSLVEPSGKAT
+946 FGTTRPLTEPSGKAS
-961 RVTKSDIRKADAKKF
+961 RMTKSDVRKTQAKLW
-976 RESDEGKA
+976 RESEEGKA
-984 IIAANKQKLED
+984 TLAKNKQKLENEK
-995 VRRRKQ
+995 RRRQ

-1022 KNLSKI
+1022 KNLSRI
-1028 VTNSG
+1028 VTTPNESVS
-1033 GKINN
+1033 N
-1038 QNNKKI
+1038 QNDERILN
-1044 SELLRISELRRKRDI
+1044 LLSKAEEDAVLRKRI
-1059 EEAKRLNE
+1059 NAQEYQA
-1067 LGYRK
+1067 
-1072 EAEHL
+1072 A
-1077 SKIVSGINKPIDNIN
+1077 SKHSS
-1092 KKKLTN
+1092 KKKTVS
-1098 LKIRNTYARLRDQ
+1098 KKKSKDVGDRLPKKHKD
-1111 YEFGSDKWIEYQN
+1111 
-1124 MIALLPRYKNG
+1124 G
-1135 GNLDYYSVRNKLLKE
+1135 GTLDYFFIRNKLLKE

-1159 EWIEANKKVKEFKN
+1159 EWIEANKNVKEFKN

-1209 VLNNNTFDF
+1209 VLNNNTLDF
-1218 NLKPMNKPSLNT
+1218 NLKPMNTSSLNT

>member
-16 NIEEYNKKKQELQD
+16 NIEEYNKRKQELQD

-60 WVSSDDSRSLKNS
+60 WVSSDDSRNLKNS

-89 DALNKGD
+89 DALSKGD

-166 GGKINQEVYNRKTT
+166 GGKINQEVYNRKNT

-190 LESNRGR
+190 LENNRGR

-235 DGNPNS
+235 NGDPNS

-257 IWKYIFGSSDRG
+257 IWKYIFGDSNQQNSSTQG
-269 TSTTQESSKSPDEIK
+269 STKSEEQIK
-284 KEEDEIRKVNNL
+284 KEEDEIRKTNNL
-296 PENAPLKYNFN
+296 PENAPLSYNFN

-320 IDPSG
+320 KDSSG
-325 NLIGLRG
+325 NLVGLRG
-332 HFPFESNPATYML
+332 YFPFESNPATYML

-546 SNYAGTG
+546 SNYAGIG

-562 QEGGI
+562 QEGGV

-663 TLIPGLGTVAKG
+663 TLIPGLGTIAKG

-726 NAVTGIGR
+726 NAVTGISR

-764 EISFKNNEVE
+764 EVLFKNNEVE

-877 LGQISGA
+877 LGQTLGA

-946 FGTTRSLVEPSGKAT
+946 FGTTRPLTEPSGKAS
-961 RVTKSDIRKADAKKF
+961 RVTKSDVRKTQAKLW
-976 RESDEGKA
+976 RESEEGKA
-984 IIAANKQKLED
+984 TLAKNKQKLEEAKK
-995 VRRRKQ
+995 RRQ

-1022 KNLSKI
+1022 KNLSRI
-1028 VTNSG
+1028 VTTPNESVS
-1033 GKINN
+1033 N
-1038 QNNKKI
+1038 QNDERILN
-1044 SELLRISELRRKRDI
+1044 LLIKAEEDAALRKRI
-1059 EEAKRLNE
+1059 NAQEYQA
-1067 LGYRK
+1067 
-1072 EAEHL
+1072 A
-1077 SKIVSGINKPIDNIN
+1077 SKHSS
-1092 KKKLTN
+1092 KKKTVS
-1098 LKIRNTYARLRDQ
+1098 KKKSKDVGDRLPKKHKD
-1111 YEFGSDKWIEYQN
+1111 
-1124 MIALLPRYKNG
+1124 G
-1135 GNLDYYSVRNKLLKE
+1135 GTLDYFFIRNKLLKE

-1199 PSRIRRIDSE
+1199 PSRIRRIDSG

-1218 NLKPMNKPSLNT
+1218 NLKPMNTSSLNI

-1313 AANLEGLTR
+1313 AADLEGLTR

-1338 VAKNAAEARLQGDLA
+1338 VAKNVAEARLQGDLA

-1367 VNANNLI
+1367 VNANNLM

-1423 INTNNARKVNEQ
+1423 INTNNARKVNEK

-1511 QYPKVFRFGGIIK
+1511 QYPKIFRFGGIIK

>member
-16 NIEEYNKKKQELQD
+16 NIEEYNKRKQELQD

-60 WVSSDDSRSLKNS
+60 WVSSDDSRNLKNS

-89 DALNKGD
+89 DALSKGD

-166 GGKINQEVYNRKTT
+166 GGKINQEVYNRKNT

-190 LESNRGR
+190 LENNRGR

-235 DGNPNS
+235 NGDPNS

-257 IWKYIFGSSDRG
+257 IWKYIFGDSNQQNSSTQG
-269 TSTTQESSKSPDEIK
+269 STKSEEQIK
-284 KEEDEIRKVNNL
+284 KEEDEIRKTNNL
-296 PENAPLKYNFN
+296 PENAPLSYNFN

-320 IDPSG
+320 RDSSG
-325 NLIGLRG
+325 NLVGLRG
-332 HFPFESNPATYML
+332 YFPFESNPATYML

-446 NVESYLSSGRPYK
+446 NVESYLNTGRPYK
-459 STGIYAINKKTGD
+459 SKSIYAINKKTGD

-513 LTLGSKFLAD
+513 LTLGSKFLAN
-523 LYSKYGLYDNEIKP
+523 LYSKYFNINSQYLGANEAK
-537 FLGLKYAPM
+537 GETT
-546 SNYAGTG
+546 AGG
-553 YIPSGVGMY
+553 IPIRY

-614 AAFGVGNAVGAA
+614 AALGVGNAVGAA

-663 TLIPGLGTVAKG
+663 TLIPGLGTIAKG

-680 AIKTAAPILRKAF
+680 AIKIAAPILRKAF

-764 EISFKNNEVE
+764 EVLFKNNEVE

-877 LGQISGA
+877 LGQTLGA
-884 PTVVYHGPLTE
+884 PTVVYHGKLTE
-895 KVPGKLTNVRA
+895 KAPGRLTNLRA
-906 PRSEILEE
+906 PRSEILEQ
-914 KEKLIH
+914 KEQLIH
-920 RVVNPT
+920 NVVNPT
-926 KGANDATLNS
+926 KGPTDAELNS
-936 TLLESMQSTP
+936 SILEQMQFTP
-946 FGTTRSLVEPSGKAT
+946 FGTTRRLAEPSGRAS
-961 RVTKSDIRKADAKKF
+961 RMTKSDVKKARDKIYIY
-976 RESDEGKA
+976 SNEGKA
-984 IIAANKQKLED
+984 EIAKNKQKLEEAKK
-995 VRRRKQ
+995 RRQ

-1022 KNLSKI
+1022 KNLSRI
-1028 VTNSG
+1028 VTTPNESVS
-1033 GKINN
+1033 N
-1038 QNNKKI
+1038 QNDERILN
-1044 SELLRISELRRKRDI
+1044 LLIKAEEDAALRKRI
-1059 EEAKRLNE
+1059 NAQEYQA
-1067 LGYRK
+1067 
-1072 EAEHL
+1072 A
-1077 SKIVSGINKPIDNIN
+1077 SKHFS
-1092 KKKLTN
+1092 KKKTIS
-1098 LKIRNTYARLRDQ
+1098 KKKSKDIGDRLPKKHKD
-1111 YEFGSDKWIEYQN
+1111 
-1124 MIALLPRYKNG
+1124 G
-1135 GNLDYYSVRNKLLKE
+1135 GTLDYFFIRNKLLKE

-1199 PSRIRRIDSE
+1199 PSRIRRIDSG

-1230 PITKSSTGSNIE
+1230 PITKSLTGSNIE

-1367 VNANNLI
+1367 VNANNLM

-1399 QKIGQNANIWDTFLH
+1399 QKIGQNTNIWDTFLH

>member
-16 NIEEYNKKKQELQD
+16 NIEEYNKRKQELQD

-140 EYSNTLQEPDKIDV
+140 EYSNTLQEPNKIDV

-166 GGKINQEVYNRKTT
+166 GGKINQEVYNRKNT

-190 LESNRGR
+190 LENNRGR

-235 DGNPNS
+235 NGDPNS

-257 IWKYIFGSSDRG
+257 IWKYIFGDSNQQNSSTQG
-269 TSTTQESSKSPDEIK
+269 STKSEEQIK
-284 KEEDEIRKVNNL
+284 KEEDEIRKTNNL
-296 PENAPLKYNFN
+296 PEGAPLSYNFN

-320 IDPSG
+320 IDSSG
-325 NLIGLRG
+325 NLVGLRG
-332 HFPFESNPATYML
+332 YFPFESNPATYML

-446 NVESYLSSGRPYK
+446 NVESYLNTGRPYK
-459 STGIYAINKKTGD
+459 SKSIYAINKKTGD

-504 NVNPVEGRD
+504 NINPVEGRD

-523 LYSKYGLYDNEIKP
+523 LYSKYFNINSQYLGANEAK
-537 FLGLKYAPM
+537 GETT
-546 SNYAGTG
+546 AGG
-553 YIPSGVGMY
+553 IPIRY

-663 TLIPGLGTVAKG
+663 TLIPGLGTMAKG

-877 LGQISGA
+877 LGQTLGA
-884 PTVVYHGPLTE
+884 PTVVYHGKLTE
-895 KVPGKLTNVRA
+895 KAPGKINLRA
-906 PRSEILEE
+906 PRSEILEQ
-914 KEKLIH
+914 KEQLIH
-920 RVVNPT
+920 NVVNPT
-926 KGANDATLNS
+926 KGPTDAELNS
-936 TLLESMQSTP
+936 SILEQMQFTP
-946 FGTTRSLVEPSGKAT
+946 FGTTRPLTEPSGKAS
-961 RVTKSDIRKADAKKF
+961 RVTKSDVRKTQAKLW
-976 RESDEGKA
+976 RESEEGKA
-984 IIAANKQKLED
+984 TLAKNKQKLENEK
-995 VRRRKQ
+995 RRRQ

-1022 KNLSKI
+1022 KNLSRI
-1028 VTNSG
+1028 VTTPNESVS
-1033 GKINN
+1033 N
-1038 QNNKKI
+1038 QNDERILN
-1044 SELLRISELRRKRDI
+1044 LLSKAEEDAVLRKRI
-1059 EEAKRLNE
+1059 NAQEYQA
-1067 LGYRK
+1067 
-1072 EAEHL
+1072 A
-1077 SKIVSGINKPIDNIN
+1077 SKHSS
-1092 KKKLTN
+1092 KKKTVS
-1098 LKIRNTYARLRDQ
+1098 KKKSKDVGDRLPKKHKD
-1111 YEFGSDKWIEYQN
+1111 
-1124 MIALLPRYKNG
+1124 G
-1135 GNLDYYSVRNKLLKE
+1135 GTLDYFFIRNKLLKE

-1159 EWIEANKKVKEFKN
+1159 EWIEANKNVKEFKN

-1230 PITKSSTGSNIE
+1230 SITKSSTGSNIE

-1303 EGVRQAYYKQ
+1303 EGVRQTYYKQ

>member
-1 MAQVPKFETGGKSPS
+1 MAQIPKFETGGKSPS
-16 NIEEYNKKKQELQD
+16 NIEEYNKRKQELQD

-89 DALNKGD
+89 DALSKGD

-140 EYSNTLQEPDKIDV
+140 EYSNTLQEPNKIDV

-166 GGKINQEVYNRKTT
+166 GGKINQEVYNRKNT

-190 LESNRGR
+190 LENNRGR

-235 DGNPNS
+235 NGDPNS

-257 IWKYIFGSSDRG
+257 IWKYIFGDSNHQNSSTQG
-269 TSTTQESSKSPDEIK
+269 STKSEEQIK

-296 PENAPLKYNFN
+296 PENSPLSYNFN

-320 IDPSG
+320 IDSSG
-325 NLIGLRG
+325 NLVGLRG
-332 HFPFESNPATYML
+332 YFPFESNPATYML

-446 NVESYLSSGRPYK
+446 NVESYLNTGRPYK
-459 STGIYAINKKTGD
+459 SKSIYAINKKTGD

-523 LYSKYGLYDNEIKP
+523 LYSKYFNINSQYLGANEAK
-537 FLGLKYAPM
+537 GETT
-546 SNYAGTG
+546 AGG
-553 YIPSGVGMY
+553 IPIRY

-663 TLIPGLGTVAKG
+663 TLIPGLGTMAKG

-877 LGQISGA
+877 LGQTLGA
-884 PTVVYHGPLTE
+884 PTVVYHGKLTE
-895 KVPGKLTNVRA
+895 KAPGKINLRA
-906 PRSEILEE
+906 PRSEILEQ
-914 KEKLIH
+914 KEQLIH
-920 RVVNPT
+920 NVVNPT
-926 KGANDATLNS
+926 KGPADTELNS
-936 TLLESMQSTP
+936 SILEQMQFTP
-946 FGTTRSLVEPSGKAT
+946 FGTTRPLTEPSGKAS
-961 RVTKSDIRKADAKKF
+961 RMTKSDVRKTQAKLW
-976 RESDEGKA
+976 RESEEGKA
-984 IIAANKQKLED
+984 TLAKNKQKLENEK
-995 VRRRKQ
+995 RRKQ

-1022 KNLSKI
+1022 KNLSRI
-1028 VTNSG
+1028 VTTPNESVS
-1033 GKINN
+1033 N
-1038 QNNKKI
+1038 QNDERILN
-1044 SELLRISELRRKRDI
+1044 LLSKAEEDAVLRKRI
-1059 EEAKRLNE
+1059 NAQEYQA
-1067 LGYRK
+1067 
-1072 EAEHL
+1072 A
-1077 SKIVSGINKPIDNIN
+1077 SKHSS
-1092 KKKLTN
+1092 KKKTVS
-1098 LKIRNTYARLRDQ
+1098 KKKSKDVGDRLPKKHKD
-1111 YEFGSDKWIEYQN
+1111 
-1124 MIALLPRYKNG
+1124 G
-1135 GNLDYYSVRNKLLKE
+1135 GTLDYFFIRNKLLKE

-1159 EWIEANKKVKEFKN
+1159 EWIEANKNVKEFKN

-1230 PITKSSTGSNIE
+1230 SITKSSTGSNIE

>member
-16 NIEEYNKKKQELQD
+16 NIEEYNKRKQELQD

-89 DALNKGD
+89 DALSKGD

-166 GGKINQEVYNRKTT
+166 GGKINQEVYNRKNT

-190 LESNRGR
+190 LENNRGR

-235 DGNPNS
+235 NGDPNS

-257 IWKYIFGSSDRG
+257 IWKYIFGDSNQQNSSTQG
-269 TSTTQESSKSPDEIK
+269 STKSEEQIK
-284 KEEDEIRKVNNL
+284 KEEDEIRKTNNL
-296 PENAPLKYNFN
+296 PENAPLSYNFN

-320 IDPSG
+320 IDSSG
-325 NLIGLRG
+325 NLVGLRG
-332 HFPFESNPATYML
+332 YFPFESNPATYML

-481 QGYLQFSPTSN
+481 QGYLQFNPTSN

-537 FLGLKYAPM
+537 FLELKYAPM

-663 TLIPGLGTVAKG
+663 TLIPGLGTIAKG

-726 NAVTGIGR
+726 NAVTGISR

-764 EISFKNNEVE
+764 EVLFKNNEVE

-784 LTTVKTKLKSQ
+784 LTTVRTKLESQ
-795 YTDLTDEDLSNIKI
+795 YKDLTDEDLSNIKI

-877 LGQISGA
+877 LGQTLGA
-884 PTVVYHGPLTE
+884 PTVVYHGKLTE
-895 KVPGKLTNVRA
+895 KAPGKINLRA
-906 PRSEILEE
+906 PRSEILEQ
-914 KEKLIH
+914 KEQLIH
-920 RVVNPT
+920 NVVNPT
-926 KGANDATLNS
+926 KGPTDAELNS
-936 TLLESMQSTP
+936 SILEQMQFTP
-946 FGTTRSLVEPSGKAT
+946 FGTTRRLAEPSGKAS
-961 RVTKSDIRKADAKKF
+961 RMTKSDVKKARDKIYIY
-976 RESDEGKA
+976 SNEGKA
-984 IIAANKQKLED
+984 EIAKNKQKLEEAKK
-995 VRRRKQ
+995 RRQ

-1008 ETKRRNELGYKEEN
+1008 ETKRRNKLGYKEEN
-1022 KNLSKI
+1022 KNLSRI
-1028 VTNSG
+1028 VTTPNESVS
-1033 GKINN
+1033 N
-1038 QNNKKI
+1038 QNDERILN
-1044 SELLRISELRRKRDI
+1044 LLIKAEEDAALRKRI
-1059 EEAKRLNE
+1059 NAQEYQA
-1067 LGYRK
+1067 
-1072 EAEHL
+1072 A
-1077 SKIVSGINKPIDNIN
+1077 SKHSS
-1092 KKKLTN
+1092 KKKTVS
-1098 LKIRNTYARLRDQ
+1098 KKKSKDVGDRLPKKHKD
-1111 YEFGSDKWIEYQN
+1111 
-1124 MIALLPRYKNG
+1124 G
-1135 GNLDYYSVRNKLLKE
+1135 GTLDYFFIRNKLLKE

-1199 PSRIRRIDSE
+1199 PSRIRRIDSG

-1258 TTISSLASAIQ
+1258 TTISSLASAVQ

-1276 IYKTLKKDLRPSLI
+1276 IYKTLRKNLRPSLI

-1338 VAKNAAEARLQGDLA
+1338 VAKNATEARLQGDLA

-1367 VNANNLI
+1367 VNANNLM

-1423 INTNNARKVNEQ
+1423 INTNNARKVNEK

>member
-16 NIEEYNKKKQELQD
+16 NIEEYNKRKQELQD

-89 DALNKGD
+89 DALSKGD

-140 EYSNTLQEPDKIDV
+140 EYSNTLQEPNKIDV

-166 GGKINQEVYNRKTT
+166 GGKINQEVYNRKNT

-190 LESNRGR
+190 LENNRGR

-235 DGNPNS
+235 NGDPNS

-257 IWKYIFGSSDRG
+257 IWKYIFGDSNQQNSSTQG
-269 TSTTQESSKSPDEIK
+269 STKSEEQIK
-284 KEEDEIRKVNNL
+284 KEEDEIRKTNNL
-296 PENAPLKYNFN
+296 PEGAPLSYNFN

-320 IDPSG
+320 KDSSG
-325 NLIGLRG
+325 NLVGLRG
-332 HFPFESNPATYML
+332 YFPFESNPATYML

-663 TLIPGLGTVAKG
+663 TLIPGLGTMAKG

-870 LEDNNIY
+870 LKDNNIY
-877 LGQISGA
+877 LGQTLGA
-884 PTVVYHGPLTE
+884 PTVVYHGKLTE
-895 KVPGKLTNVRA
+895 KAPGKINLRA
-906 PRSEILEE
+906 PRSEILEQ
-914 KEKLIH
+914 KEQLIH
-920 RVVNPT
+920 NVVNPT
-926 KGANDATLNS
+926 KGPTDAELNS
-936 TLLESMQSTP
+936 SILEQMQFTP
-946 FGTTRSLVEPSGKAT
+946 FGTTRPLTEPSGKAS
-961 RVTKSDIRKADAKKF
+961 RVTKSDVRKTQAKLW
-976 RESDEGKA
+976 RESEEGKA
-984 IIAANKQKLED
+984 TLAKNKQKLENEK
-995 VRRRKQ
+995 RRRQ

-1022 KNLSKI
+1022 KNLSRI
-1028 VTNSG
+1028 VTTPNESVS
-1033 GKINN
+1033 N
-1038 QNNKKI
+1038 QNDERILN
-1044 SELLRISELRRKRDI
+1044 LLSKAEEDAVLRKRI
-1059 EEAKRLNE
+1059 NAQEYQA
-1067 LGYRK
+1067 
-1072 EAEHL
+1072 A
-1077 SKIVSGINKPIDNIN
+1077 SKHSS
-1092 KKKLTN
+1092 KKKTVS
-1098 LKIRNTYARLRDQ
+1098 KKKSKDVGDRLPKKHKD
-1111 YEFGSDKWIEYQN
+1111 
-1124 MIALLPRYKNG
+1124 G
-1135 GNLDYYSVRNKLLKE
+1135 GTLDYFFIRNKLLKE

-1159 EWIEANKKVKEFKN
+1159 EWIEANKNVKEFKN

>member
-16 NIEEYNKKKQELQD
+16 NIEEYNKRKQELQD

-60 WVSSDDSRSLKNS
+60 WVSSDDSRNLKNS

-89 DALNKGD
+89 DALSKGD

-166 GGKINQEVYNRKTT
+166 GGKINQEVYNRKNT

-190 LESNRGR
+190 LENNRRR

-235 DGNPNS
+235 NGDPNS

-257 IWKYIFGSSDRG
+257 IWKYIFGDSNQQNSSTQG
-269 TSTTQESSKSPDEIK
+269 STKSEEQIK
-284 KEEDEIRKVNNL
+284 KEEDEIRKTNNL
-296 PENAPLKYNFN
+296 PENTPLSYNFN

-320 IDPSG
+320 KDSSG
-325 NLIGLRG
+325 NLVGLRG
-332 HFPFESNPATYML
+332 YFPFESNPATYML

-366 NVKYLNDIYN
+366 NVKYLNDVYN

-446 NVESYLSSGRPYK
+446 NVESYLNTGRPYK
-459 STGIYAINKKTGD
+459 SKSIYAINKKTGD

-614 AAFGVGNAVGAA
+614 AALGVGNAVGAA

-663 TLIPGLGTVAKG
+663 TLIPGLGIIAKG

-726 NAVTGIGR
+726 NAVTGISR
-734 NVAGKKLYTQ
+734 NIAGKKLYTQ

-764 EISFKNNEVE
+764 EVLFKNNEVE

-884 PTVVYHGPLTE
+884 PTVVYHGNLTE
-895 KVPGKLTNVRA
+895 KAPGKINLRA
-906 PRSEILEE
+906 PRSEILEQ
-914 KEKLIH
+914 KEQLIH
-920 RVVNPT
+920 NVVNPT
-926 KGANDATLNS
+926 KGPTDSELNS
-936 TLLESMQSTP
+936 SILEQMQFTP
-946 FGTTRSLVEPSGKAT
+946 FGTTRPLTEPSGRAS
-961 RVTKSDIRKADAKKF
+961 RMTKSDVKKARDKIYIY
-976 RESDEGKA
+976 SNEGKA
-984 IIAANKQKLED
+984 EIAKNKQKLEETKK
-995 VRRRKQ
+995 RRQ

-1022 KNLSKI
+1022 KDLSRI
-1028 VTNSG
+1028 VTTPNESVS
-1033 GKINN
+1033 N
-1038 QNNKKI
+1038 QNDERILN
-1044 SELLRISELRRKRDI
+1044 LLIKAEEDAALRKRI
-1059 EEAKRLNE
+1059 NAQEYQA
-1067 LGYRK
+1067 
-1072 EAEHL
+1072 A
-1077 SKIVSGINKPIDNIN
+1077 SKHSS
-1092 KKKLTN
+1092 KKKTVS
-1098 LKIRNTYARLRDQ
+1098 KKKSKDIGDRLPKKHKD
-1111 YEFGSDKWIEYQN
+1111 
-1124 MIALLPRYKNG
+1124 G
-1135 GNLDYYSVRNKLLKE
+1135 GTLDYFFIRNKLLKE

-1199 PSRIRRIDSE
+1199 PSRIRRIDSR

-1303 EGVRQAYYKQ
+1303 EEVRQAYYKQ

-1367 VNANNLI
+1367 VNANNLM

-1423 INTNNARKVNEQ
+1423 INTNNARKVNEK

>member
-89 DALNKGD
+89 DALSKGD

-140 EYSNTLQEPDKIDV
+140 EYSNTLQEPNKIDV

-190 LESNRGR
+190 LENNRGR

-235 DGNPNS
+235 NGDPNS

-257 IWKYIFGSSDRG
+257 IWKYIFGDSNQQNSSTQG
-269 TSTTQESSKSPDEIK
+269 STKSEEQIK
-284 KEEDEIRKVNNL
+284 KEEDEIRKTNNL
-296 PENAPLKYNFN
+296 PEGAPLSYNFN

-320 IDPSG
+320 IDSSG
-325 NLIGLRG
+325 NLVGLRG
-332 HFPFESNPATYML
+332 YFPFESNPATYML

-393 DWDKEQS
+393 DWGKEQS

-446 NVESYLSSGRPYK
+446 NVESYLNTGRPYK
-459 STGIYAINKKTGD
+459 SKSIYAINKKTGD

-523 LYSKYGLYDNEIKP
+523 LYSKYFNINSQYLGANEAK
-537 FLGLKYAPM
+537 GETT
-546 SNYAGTG
+546 AGG
-553 YIPSGVGMY
+553 IPIRY

-663 TLIPGLGTVAKG
+663 TLIPGLGTMAKG

-877 LGQISGA
+877 LGQTLGA
-884 PTVVYHGPLTE
+884 PTVVYHGKLTE
-895 KVPGKLTNVRA
+895 KAPGKINLRA
-906 PRSEILEE
+906 PRSEILEQ
-914 KEKLIH
+914 KEQLIH
-920 RVVNPT
+920 NVVNPT
-926 KGANDATLNS
+926 KGPTDAELNS
-936 TLLESMQSTP
+936 SILEQMQFTP
-946 FGTTRSLVEPSGKAT
+946 FGTTRPLTEPSGKAS
-961 RVTKSDIRKADAKKF
+961 RVTKSDVRKTQAKLW
-976 RESDEGKA
+976 RESEEGKA
-984 IIAANKQKLED
+984 TLAKNKQKLENEK
-995 VRRRKQ
+995 RRRQ

-1022 KNLSKI
+1022 KNLSRI
-1028 VTNSG
+1028 VTTPNESVS
-1033 GKINN
+1033 N
-1038 QNNKKI
+1038 QNDERILN
-1044 SELLRISELRRKRDI
+1044 LLSKAEEDAVLRKRI
-1059 EEAKRLNE
+1059 NAQEYQA
-1067 LGYRK
+1067 
-1072 EAEHL
+1072 A
-1077 SKIVSGINKPIDNIN
+1077 SKHSS
-1092 KKKLTN
+1092 KKKTVS
-1098 LKIRNTYARLRDQ
+1098 KKKSKDVGDRLPKKHKD
-1111 YEFGSDKWIEYQN
+1111 
-1124 MIALLPRYKNG
+1124 G
-1135 GNLDYYSVRNKLLKE
+1135 GTLDYFFIRNKLLKE

-1159 EWIEANKKVKEFKN
+1159 EWIEANKNVKEFKN

-1230 PITKSSTGSNIE
+1230 STTKSSTGSNIE

-1367 VNANNLI
+1367 VNANNLM

-1511 QYPKVFRFGGIIK
+1511 QYPKIFRFGGIIK

>member
-16 NIEEYNKKKQELQD
+16 NIEEYNKRKQELQD

-140 EYSNTLQEPDKIDV
+140 EYSNTLQEPNKIDV

-166 GGKINQEVYNRKTT
+166 GGKINQEVYNRKNT

-190 LESNRGR
+190 LENNRGR

-235 DGNPNS
+235 NGDPNS

-257 IWKYIFGSSDRG
+257 IWKYIFGDSNQQNSSTQG
-269 TSTTQESSKSPDEIK
+269 STKSEEQIK
-284 KEEDEIRKVNNL
+284 KEEDEIRKTNNL
-296 PENAPLKYNFN
+296 PEGAPLSYNFN

-320 IDPSG
+320 IDSSG
-325 NLIGLRG
+325 NLVGLRG
-332 HFPFESNPATYML
+332 YFPFESNPATYML

-446 NVESYLSSGRPYK
+446 NVESYLNTGRPYK
-459 STGIYAINKKTGD
+459 SKSIYAINKKTGD

-523 LYSKYGLYDNEIKP
+523 LYSKYFNINSQYLGANEAK
-537 FLGLKYAPM
+537 GETT
-546 SNYAGTG
+546 AGG
-553 YIPSGVGMY
+553 IPIRY

-663 TLIPGLGTVAKG
+663 TLIPGLGTMAKG

-846 KLSSFQKGLVAEQ
+846 KLSSFQKGLIAEQ

-877 LGQISGA
+877 LGQTLGA
-884 PTVVYHGPLTE
+884 PTVVYHGKLTE
-895 KVPGKLTNVRA
+895 KAPGKINLRA
-906 PRSEILEE
+906 PRSEILEQ
-914 KEKLIH
+914 KEQLIH
-920 RVVNPT
+920 NVVNPT
-926 KGANDATLNS
+926 KGPTDAELNS
-936 TLLESMQSTP
+936 SILEQMQFTP
-946 FGTTRSLVEPSGKAT
+946 FGTTRPLTEPSGKAS
-961 RVTKSDIRKADAKKF
+961 RVTKSDVRKTQAKLW
-976 RESDEGKA
+976 RESEEGKA
-984 IIAANKQKLED
+984 TLAKNKQKLENEK
-995 VRRRKQ
+995 RRRQ

-1022 KNLSKI
+1022 KNLSRI
-1028 VTNSG
+1028 VTTPNESVS
-1033 GKINN
+1033 N
-1038 QNNKKI
+1038 QNDERILN
-1044 SELLRISELRRKRDI
+1044 LLSKAEEDAVLRKRI
-1059 EEAKRLNE
+1059 NAQEYQA
-1067 LGYRK
+1067 
-1072 EAEHL
+1072 A
-1077 SKIVSGINKPIDNIN
+1077 SKHSS
-1092 KKKLTN
+1092 KKKTVS
-1098 LKIRNTYARLRDQ
+1098 KKKSKDVGDRLPKKHKD
-1111 YEFGSDKWIEYQN
+1111 
-1124 MIALLPRYKNG
+1124 G
-1135 GNLDYYSVRNKLLKE
+1135 GTLDYFFIRNKLLKE

-1159 EWIEANKKVKEFKN
+1159 EWIEANKNVKEFKN

-1218 NLKPMNKPSLNT
+1218 NLKPMNKPSLNI

-1367 VNANNLI
+1367 VNANNLM

>member
-16 NIEEYNKKKQELQD
+16 NIEEYNKRKQELQD

-89 DALNKGD
+89 DALSKGD

-140 EYSNTLQEPDKIDV
+140 EYSNTLQEPNKIDV

-166 GGKINQEVYNRKTT
+166 GGKINQEVYNRKNT

-190 LESNRGR
+190 LENNRGR

-257 IWKYIFGSSDRG
+257 IWKYIFGSSDQG

-446 NVESYLSSGRPYK
+446 NVESYLNTGRPYK
-459 STGIYAINKKTGD
+459 SKSIYAINKKTGD

-523 LYSKYGLYDNEIKP
+523 LYSKYFNINSQYLGANEAK
-537 FLGLKYAPM
+537 GETT
-546 SNYAGTG
+546 AGG
-553 YIPSGVGMY
+553 IPIRY

-877 LGQISGA
+877 LGQTLGA
-884 PTVVYHGPLTE
+884 PTVVYHGKLTE
-895 KVPGKLTNVRA
+895 KAPGKINLRA
-906 PRSEILEE
+906 PRSEILEQ
-914 KEKLIH
+914 KEQLIH
-920 RVVNPT
+920 NVVNPT
-926 KGANDATLNS
+926 KGPTDAELNS
-936 TLLESMQSTP
+936 SILEQMQFTP
-946 FGTTRSLVEPSGKAT
+946 FGTTRPLTEPSGKAS
-961 RVTKSDIRKADAKKF
+961 RMTKSDVRKTQAKLW
-976 RESDEGKA
+976 RESEEGKA
-984 IIAANKQKLED
+984 TLAKNKQKLENEK
-995 VRRRKQ
+995 RRRQ

-1059 EEAKRLNE
+1059 EKAKRLNE

-1303 EGVRQAYYKQ
+1303 EGVRQTYYKQ

-1511 QYPKVFRFGGIIK
+1511 QYPKIFRFGGIIK

>member
-257 IWKYIFGSSDRG
+257 IWKYIFGSSDQG

-446 NVESYLSSGRPYK
+446 NVESYLNTGRPYK
-459 STGIYAINKKTGD
+459 SKSIYAINKKTGD

-523 LYSKYGLYDNEIKP
+523 LYSKYFNINSQYLGANEAKGETTAGGIPIK
-537 FLGLKYAPM
+537 
-546 SNYAGTG
+546 
-553 YIPSGVGMY
+553 Y

-663 TLIPGLGTVAKG
+663 TLIPGLGTMAKG

-946 FGTTRSLVEPSGKAT
+946 FGTTRPLVEPSGKAT

-995 VRRRKQ
+995 ARRRKQ

-1022 KNLSKI
+1022 KNLSGI
-1028 VTNSG
+1028 VTTPNESVS
-1033 GKINN
+1033 N
-1038 QNNKKI
+1038 QNDERILN
-1044 SELLRISELRRKRDI
+1044 LLIKAEEDAVLRKRI
-1059 EEAKRLNE
+1059 NAQEYQA
-1067 LGYRK
+1067 
-1072 EAEHL
+1072 A
-1077 SKIVSGINKPIDNIN
+1077 SKHSS
-1092 KKKLTN
+1092 KKKTVS
-1098 LKIRNTYARLRDQ
+1098 KKKSKDVGDRLPKKHKD
-1111 YEFGSDKWIEYQN
+1111 
-1124 MIALLPRYKNG
+1124 G
-1135 GNLDYYSVRNKLLKE
+1135 GTLDYFFIRNKLLKE

-1159 EWIEANKKVKEFKN
+1159 EWIEANKNVKEFKN

-1218 NLKPMNKPSLNT
+1218 NLKPMNTSSLNT